1 MTNAKVQAG
10 QRQRLHPSLSCV
22 TCDPADGRDGMGSLN
37 YFDVPD
43 EEYCAGCRTGQ
54 MAFFDALIAAKE
66 AGECYVED
74 IAGAAHV
81 ILVESKNKVEL
92 YASKR
97 GAAVGFLSTMG
108 DAMQAFAKGA
118 TVEQFMQSAL
128 ELEQSCGEAD
138 VKEAQLD
145 AARRVQAIAEAS
157 RRLMAATPKHHHARL
172 PQAEETSA

>member
-1 MTNAKVQAG
+1 MTNAKVQTG
-10 QRQRLHPSLSCV
+10 RRQRLHPSLSCV

-66 AGECYVED
+66 TDVCYVED
-74 IAGAAHV
+74 IAGAAQA
-81 ILVESKNKVEL
+81 IMGDSKNKVEL
-92 YASKR
+92 HASKR

-108 DAMQAFAKGA
+108 DAMQAFARGV

-128 ELEQSCGEAD
+128 ELEQSCGEVD

-145 AARRVQAIAEAS
+145 AARRVQAVAEAS
-157 RRLMAATPKHHHARL
+157 RRLMAATPKHHHARF
-172 PQAEETSA
+172 PQAVATSA